1 MSLFYFDKFIE
12 TSITWET
19 LISDLSK
26 ESYFNRY
33 CFYGNYYEIFKSI
46 IKSMILHKEIIM
58 LDSDFSSDEI
68 SRLTEIKDIST
79 FQEIIDLSFLSNYS
93 KLDLIKLIQETNDKW
108 KITLYTSGTTGI
120 PKKVIHSFSSITRFV
135 KKSESHNANIWGFA
149 YNPTHMA
156 GIQVF
161 FQAFLNGN
169 TIIRLFGLSKED
181 IFRLVNKYLI
191 TNISATPT
199 FYRLLLPHD
208 NQYFSVLKITSGGE
222 KFDNKTL
229 SSISA
234 IFPKAK
240 IYNIYASTE
249 AGTLFAAKDNCFEI
263 NNNIVNYIKIIDN
276 ELYIHNSLMGEYV
289 NDSNSEWYATGDIVE
304 IISTL
309 PLQFV
314 FKSRKNDMINI
325 GGYKVNPNEVED
337 IIRSIV
343 GIVDVRVYSK
353 KNSVLGNIILCD
365 VVTNELLISE
375 ATIRSNLKD
384 KIQEYKIPR
393 VIRFVKELEI
403 SRTGKIKRM

>member
-19 LISDLSK
+19 LINDLSK

-161 FQAFLNGN
+161 FQAILNGN
-169 TIIRLFGLSKED
+169 AIIRLFGLSKDD
-181 IFRLVNKYLI
+181 IFNLVNQYSI

-208 NQYFSVLKITSGGE
+208 KQYFSVLKITSGGE

-249 AGTLFAAKDNCFEI
+249 AGTLFAAKDNYFEI
-263 NNNIVNYIKIIDN
+263 NNDILNYIKILDN
-276 ELYIHNSLMGEYV
+276 ELYIHKSLIGEYV

-304 IISTL
+304 IISPN

-314 FKSRKNDMINI
+314 FKTRKNDMINV

-337 IIRSIV
+337 EIRNIKGV
-343 GIVDVRVYSK
+343 VDVRVYSK
-353 KNSVLGNIILCD
+353 KNSVLGNVILCD
-365 VVTNELLISE
+365 VVTNEVLISE
-375 ATIRSNLKD
+375 STIKTILKD
-384 KIQEYKIPR
+384 KLQEYKIPR
-393 VIRFVKELEI
+393 VIRFVKEIEI
-403 SRTGKIKRM
+403 TRTGKIKRI